1 MSSGTQRSLTV
12 VILWGMMMGL
22 LSCETPQERYR
33 TLSIFFDGV
42 PNPDDEIAVVPDPGV
57 QELGA
62 KDGGESCKPE
72 GLRAGCAQQPDVKA
86 EDTAVTATF
95 VEGSRHE
102 PYALRACNSCH
113 DQSGS
118 RNRLPKGTEPICFRC
133 HEQQE
138 VVPEHAHDPVGEF
151 ACMDC
156 HVPHQSEVAS
166 LLKSAQGELCFEC
179 HDAGDSS
186 YASRH
191 NLLVE
196 QDGCTR
202 CHMAHGGD
210 SKAFLKELTPERCG
224 YCHVDQL
231 DPKLLTHEAVLKGS
245 CSDCHSTPHIGDAPY
260 LEIAVPELC
269 YQCHEEDVA
278 ATEVPHMPVALG
290 ECTSCHDP
298 HGRGEP
304 SLLAVPKE
312 QLCWTCHR
320 ATERWTTQHMLVPE
334 GMGCYECHDA
344 HGGGQRFLLPKNV
357 APVCLKCH
365 EPQLRL
371 EGAVSVHPPVAEGD
385 CGDCHVEH
393 GSGKSKNL
401 TVEGSELCVECHDVT
416 ELPAEHEDQ
425 SGEVYCL
432 ECHSPHASAYKSLLL
447 SP

>member
-1 MSSGTQRSLTV
+1 
-12 VILWGMMMGL
+12 
-22 LSCETPQERYR
+22 
-33 TLSIFFDGV
+33 
-42 PNPDDEIAVVPDPGV
+42 
-57 QELGA
+57 
-62 KDGGESCKPE
+62 
-72 GLRAGCAQQPDVKA
+72 
-86 EDTAVTATF
+86 
-95 VEGSRHE
+95 
-102 PYALRACNSCH
+102 
-113 DQSGS
+113 
-118 RNRLPKGTEPICFRC
+118 
-133 HEQQE
+133 
-138 VVPEHAHDPVGEF
+138 
-151 ACMDC
+151 
-156 HVPHQSEVAS
+156 
-166 LLKSAQGELCFEC
+166 
-179 HDAGDSS
+179 
-186 YASRH
+186 
-191 NLLVE
+191 
-196 QDGCTR
+196 
-202 CHMAHGGD
+202 
-210 SKAFLKELTPERCG
+210 
-224 YCHVDQL
+224 
-231 DPKLLTHEAVLKGS
+231 
-245 CSDCHSTPHIGDAPY
+245 
-260 LEIAVPELC
+260 
-269 YQCHEEDVA
+269 
-278 ATEVPHMPVALG
+278 MPVALG